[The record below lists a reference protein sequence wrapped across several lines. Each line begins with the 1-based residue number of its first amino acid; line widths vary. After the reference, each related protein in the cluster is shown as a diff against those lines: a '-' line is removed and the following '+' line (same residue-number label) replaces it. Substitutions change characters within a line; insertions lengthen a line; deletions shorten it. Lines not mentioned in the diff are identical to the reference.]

1 MINTDNPKAIQVRAY
16 PVLRGIRAAADVPDP
31 SPCRDLMT
39 EEEVIVYLRIPE
51 VSSAGNFRNVLD
63 HLIRMRGLP
72 CIHLCR
78 RRLFPLE
85 AIREW
90 FRNEIQRRSA

>member
-1 MINTDNPKAIQVRAY
+1 MNRNNNETAIQVRAY
-16 PVLRGIRAAADVPDP
+16 PVLKGIRAAADVPEP

-63 HLIRMRGLP
+63 HLIRTRNLP
-72 CIHLCR
+72 CIHISR
-78 RRLFPLE
+78 QRLFPLK
-85 AIREW
+85 AIQMWIMAQIRKGV
-90 FRNEIQRRSA
+90 A